1 MQVQH
6 SRLRLCVPL
15 VVFMLTFLLYFL
27 TLAPTITWEHDGYDG
42 GDLITAAY
50 TLGIP
55 HPTGYPTY
63 MLVGHIFAQVPVGDV
78 AYRMNLLS
86 ALCAALAVTSCYAI
100 SATLLGAAPHARVA
114 ALCAALWLAASRVF
128 WSQAII
134 TEVYALNALFFAVTV
149 GLALAALAQRFNA
162 STSAERRRLLGV
174 LAPLALVYGLS
185 LGNHLTMALCAPM
198 LLYLSIA
205 LMRRRVLRA
214 ADWLLLCG
222 LFVLGLCV
230 YAYLPL
236 RAGKEPLSNWGN
248 PRTLRGFLWVVGG
261 GIYRQFVLSLPL
273 AYWPQRFLSWVHLLL
288 QQFGPLGTALGLLG
302 IEQESKRSP
311 RRLAMLL
318 VTTGLYSAYAM
329 LYNTTDSYVYLLP
342 VYVAFALWLAQGARF
357 LLGVV
362 TSARRTRSAWPT
374 TLTCIVLLA
383 LPLQTLA
390 VNLPSMNLRRDRAAY
405 DYGTQALAQV
415 PDRCIIFSGSDPHT
429 FTLWYLA
436 RVVTGRTLVAI
447 VDRDLLGYDWYIANL
462 RQAYPWL
469 QFPSSESTAP
479 LTVEHLVEANR
490 PSVPIYWAD
499 ANADTIQRQHLQ
511 LDGLLYH

>member
-6 SRLRLCVPL
+6 SRLRLCVPI

-42 GDLITAAY
+42 GDLITSAY

-63 MLVGHIFAQVPVGDV
+63 MLVGRIFAQLPVGDV

-86 ALCAALAVTSCYAI
+86 ALCSALTVTLCYVISRALLDTAV
-100 SATLLGAAPHARVA
+100 HALVA
-114 ALCAALWLAASRVF
+114 ALSAALWLAASRVF

-134 TEVYALNALFFAVTV
+134 TEVYALNALFFAATV
-149 GLALAALAQRFNA
+149 GLALAALAQGFNA
-162 STSAERRRLLGV
+162 SASAERRRLLGV

-205 LMRRRVLRA
+205 LVRRRVLRA
-214 ADWLLLCG
+214 ADWLLPCG
-222 LFVLGLCV
+222 LFLLGLCV
-230 YAYLPL
+230 YTYLPL

-248 PRTLRGFLWVVGG
+248 PRTLQGFLWVVDG

-273 AYWPQRFLSWVHLLL
+273 AHWPQRFLSWVHLLW

-302 IEQESKRSP
+302 VGREWKQSP
-311 RRLAMLL
+311 RRLAILL

-342 VYVAFALWLAQGARF
+342 VYVIFPLWLAQGARF
-357 LLGVV
+357 LIGVV
-362 TSARRTRSAWPT
+362 ASARRTRTVWPT

-429 FTLWYLA
+429 FTLWYFA
-436 RVVTGRTLVAI
+436 RVVTVRSQVAV
-447 VDRDLLGYDWYIANL
+447 VDRDLLDYDWYVANL

-469 QFPSSESTAP
+469 QFPTSESATP
-479 LTVEHLVEANR
+479 LTVERLVEANR
-490 PSVPIYWAD
+490 QSVNIYWAD
-499 ANADTIQRQHLQ
+499 ADADTIRLQHLQ